1 MQQFATV
8 PTIDPSYHLPPPYAE
23 VLQPEAHPSPAASRT
38 GNVTVTSGCAIAF
51 DTVAPSLAVALHR
64 EVRPV
69 ACRLGGDCNLVFTGV
84 ESATTIRQHLQM
96 AHGIEVRAEGLTQL
110 VRCAWVGE
118 DGTACPATIRTSGM
132 AKHLRE
138 VHLHIGAVWCALC
151 ERWLEREDA
160 YRRHLLRF
168 HGLSA

>member
-51 DTVAPSLAVALHR
+51 DTVALHR

-118 DGTACPATIRTSGM
+118 DGTACPATIARVGWPSTFARFTSILVRCGARS
-132 AKHLRE
+132 AKGGSRE
-138 VHLHIGAVWCALC
+138 RMHTEGIC
-151 ERWLEREDA
+151 
-160 YRRHLLRF
+160 
-168 HGLSA
+168 